1 MINGLLETNYVL
13 AGLCTVGWLVALR
26 LLCEDRGT
34 LRRNSAAALV
44 AVAVLT
50 AWVLAGCE
58 GLRFVQTA
66 EEAKDFHPKS
76 IGVLPADVGI
86 YKDAQGKVDGII
98 PEVLTGTKWYVT
110 VVGGEEIRRRIEANE
125 DLRKSVDVYL
135 AKLRELNFSD
145 PELCKAIAELC
156 GIEAV
161 LIPTVDVWE
170 YTMLAGDKIARV
182 GISMRLVDTNRER
195 PCGRRAPGHGR
206 VPVPEAGAHRHGR
219 SMIRKMVDR
228 MPH

>member
-1 MINGLLETNYVL
+1 MHGRL
-13 AGLCTVGWLVALR
+13 ACRPAAARVRTGGA
-26 LLCEDRGT
+26 
-34 LRRNSAAALV
+34 LRRNSAATLV
-44 AVAVLT
+44 AVTILA
-50 AWVLAGCE
+50 AWLLAGCE

-98 PEVLTGTKWYVT
+98 TEVLVGTKWYTT
-110 VVGGEEIRRRIEANE
+110 VIGGEEIRKRIEANE
-125 DLRKSVDVYL
+125 ELRKSVDVYL

-145 PELCKAIAELC
+145 PELCKVIAELC

-182 GISMRLVDTNRER
+182 GISMRLVDTKS
-195 PCGRRAPGHGR
+195 GKTMWKAGHQVTEDYR
-206 VPVPEAGAHRHGR
+206 FLKPELTGIGR

>member
-1 MINGLLETNYVL
+1 
-13 AGLCTVGWLVALR
+13 
-26 LLCEDRGT
+26 

-98 PEVLTGTKWYVT
+98 TEVLVGTKWYTT
-110 VVGGEEIRRRIEANE
+110 VIGGEEIRKRIEANE
-125 DLRKSVDVYL
+125 VLRKSVDIYL

-145 PELCKAIAELC
+145 PELCKVIAEFC
-156 GIEAV
+156 GIEAI

-182 GISMRLVDTNRER
+182 GISMRLVDTRS
-195 PCGRRAPGHGR
+195 GKTMWKAGHQVTEEYR
-206 VPVPEAGAHRHGR
+206 FLKPELTGTGR

>member
-1 MINGLLETNYVL
+1 M
-13 AGLCTVGWLVALR
+13 
-26 LLCEDRGT
+26 
-34 LRRNSAAALV
+34 RRNSAAALV

-58 GLRFVQTA
+58 GLRLVQTA

-76 IGVLPADVGI
+76 IGVLPVDVGI

-98 PEVLTGTKWYVT
+98 TEVLVGTKWYTT
-110 VVGGEEIRRRIEANE
+110 VIGGEEIRKRIEANE
-125 DLRKSVDVYL
+125 ELRKSVDVYL
-135 AKLRELNFSD
+135 AKLRELSFSD
-145 PELCKAIAELC
+145 PELCKVIAELC

-170 YTMLAGDKIARV
+170 YTMLGGDKIARV
-182 GISMRLVDTNRER
+182 GISLRLVETKS
-195 PCGRRAPGHGR
+195 GKTMWKAGHQVTEEYR
-206 VPVPEAGAHRHGR
+206 FLKPELTSLGR
-219 SMIRKMVDR
+219 SMVRKMVDR

>member
-1 MINGLLETNYVL
+1 MHGRL
-13 AGLCTVGWLVALR
+13 ACRPAAARVRTGG
-26 LLCEDRGT
+26 D
-34 LRRNSAAALV
+34 LRRNSAATLV
-44 AVAVLT
+44 AVTILA
-50 AWVLAGCE
+50 AWLLAGCE

-98 PEVLTGTKWYVT
+98 TEVLVGTKWYTT
-110 VVGGEEIRRRIEANE
+110 VIGGEEIRKRIEANE
-125 DLRKSVDVYL
+125 ELRKSVDVYL

-145 PELCKAIAELC
+145 PELCKVIAELC

-182 GISMRLVDTNRER
+182 GISMRLVDTKS
-195 PCGRRAPGHGR
+195 GKTMWKAGHQVTEDYR
-206 VPVPEAGAHRHGR
+206 FLKPELTGIGR

>member
-1 MINGLLETNYVL
+1 
-13 AGLCTVGWLVALR
+13 
-26 LLCEDRGT
+26 

-98 PEVLTGTKWYVT
+98 TEVLVGTKWYTT
-110 VVGGEEIRRRIEANE
+110 VIGGEEIRKRIEANE
-125 DLRKSVDVYL
+125 VLRKSVDIYL

-145 PELCKAIAELC
+145 PELCKVIAEFC
-156 GIEAV
+156 GIEAI

-182 GISMRLVDTNRER
+182 GISMRLVDTRS
-195 PCGRRAPGHGR
+195 GKTMWKAGHQVTEEYR
-206 VPVPEAGAHRHGR
+206 FLKPELTGMGR
-219 SMIRKMVDR
+219 SMVRKMVDR

>member
-1 MINGLLETNYVL
+1 MHGRL
-13 AGLCTVGWLVALR
+13 ACRPAVAR
-26 LLCEDRGT
+26 VRTGGA
-34 LRRNSAAALV
+34 LRRNSAAALA

-50 AWVLAGCE
+50 AWLLAGCE

-98 PEVLTGTKWYVT
+98 TEVLVGTKWYIT
-110 VVGGEEIRRRIEANE
+110 VIGGEEIRKRIEANE

-145 PELCKAIAELC
+145 PELCKVIAELC
-156 GIEAV
+156 GIEAI

-182 GISMRLVDTNRER
+182 GISMRIVDTRS
-195 PCGRRAPGHGR
+195 GKTMWKAGHQVTEEYR
-206 VPVPEAGAHRHGR
+206 FLKPELTGMGR

>member
-1 MINGLLETNYVL
+1 M
-13 AGLCTVGWLVALR
+13 
-26 LLCEDRGT
+26 
-34 LRRNSAAALV
+34 RRNSAAALV

-76 IGVLPADVGI
+76 IGVLPVDVGI

-98 PEVLTGTKWYVT
+98 TEVLVGTKWYTT
-110 VVGGEEIRRRIEANE
+110 VIGGEEIRKRIEANE
-125 DLRKSVDVYL
+125 VLRKSVDVYL

-145 PELCKAIAELC
+145 PELCKVIAELC
-156 GIEAV
+156 GIEAI

-182 GISMRLVDTNRER
+182 GISMRLVDTRS
-195 PCGRRAPGHGR
+195 GKTMWKAGHQVTEEYR
-206 VPVPEAGAHRHGR
+206 FLKPELTGMGR

>member
-1 MINGLLETNYVL
+1 M
-13 AGLCTVGWLVALR
+13 
-26 LLCEDRGT
+26 
-34 LRRNSAAALV
+34 RRNSAAALV

-58 GLRFVQTA
+58 GLRLVQTA

-76 IGVLPADVGI
+76 IGVLPVDVGI

-98 PEVLTGTKWYVT
+98 TEVLVGTKWYTT
-110 VVGGEEIRRRIEANE
+110 VIGGEEIRKRIEANE
-125 DLRKSVDVYL
+125 VLRKSVDVYL

-145 PELCKAIAELC
+145 PELCKVIAELC
-156 GIEAV
+156 GIEAI

-182 GISMRLVDTNRER
+182 GISMRLVDTRS
-195 PCGRRAPGHGR
+195 GKTMWKAGHQVTEEYR
-206 VPVPEAGAHRHGR
+206 FLKPELTGMGR

>member
-1 MINGLLETNYVL
+1 M
-13 AGLCTVGWLVALR
+13 
-26 LLCEDRGT
+26 
-34 LRRNSAAALV
+34 RRNSAAALV
-44 AVAVLT
+44 AATVLT
-50 AWVLAGCE
+50 VWLLAGCE

-86 YKDAQGKVDGII
+86 YRDAQGKVDGII
-98 PEVLTGTKWYVT
+98 TEVLTGTKWYVT

-156 GIEAV
+156 GIEAL

-170 YTMLAGDKIARV
+170 YTMLAGDKVARV
-182 GISMRLVDTNRER
+182 GISMRLVDTRT
-195 PCGRRAPGHGR
+195 GKTMWRAGHQVTEEYR
-206 VPVPEAGAHRHGR
+206 FLKPELTGMGR
-219 SMIRKMVDR
+219 SMVRKMIDK